1 MKKNILVRINISI
14 SIGLI
19 LLLLFV
25 VVILLMYCIKK
36 VWLKRS
42 HTFKDYCNVCNYM
55 PIKLSISSNSGPMFK
70 L

>member
-14 SIGLI
+14 SIGLM

-25 VVILLMYCIKK
+25 VLILLMYCIKK
-36 VWLKRS
+36 VWLRLKPHFYR
-42 HTFKDYCNVCNYM
+42 
-55 PIKLSISSNSGPMFK
+55 L